1 MNRILPLSL
10 LGGVLFIVLTAA
22 ALSLTLPRLAA
33 AQGESAAGVWPDS
46 NGNGV
51 VDRSE
56 VINVIRL
63 YFSGGPIPA
72 SESPL
77 EPSLDESELA
87 NLWIEIGNNDLGI
100 LSVHADPAFDVLAY
114 GLDVIVDGIRYC
126 TSVPI
131 NAADGYLLMECG
143 TRGGSHTEVDIVS
156 AHTFEEDLRCA
167 RHVASDSNGSVFAC
181 HWR

>member
-22 ALSLTLPRLAA
+22 ALSLALPRLAA
-33 AQGESAAGVWPDS
+33 AQGESCSLDWLDQNC
-46 NGNGV
+46 NGII
-51 VDRSE
+51 DIADLFT
-56 VINVIRL
+56 VIDL
-63 YFSGGPIPA
+63 YFSGDPILAP
-72 SESPL
+72 ESPP

-87 NLWIEIGNNDLGI
+87 NLWIEIENNDSGI

-131 NAADGYLLMECG
+131 NAADGYLLLECG
-143 TRGGSHTEVDIVS
+143 NQGGSHTEVDIVS
-156 AHTFEEDLRCA
+156 AHTFEGDLRCA
-167 RHVASDSNGSVFAC
+167 RHVISDSNGSVFAC